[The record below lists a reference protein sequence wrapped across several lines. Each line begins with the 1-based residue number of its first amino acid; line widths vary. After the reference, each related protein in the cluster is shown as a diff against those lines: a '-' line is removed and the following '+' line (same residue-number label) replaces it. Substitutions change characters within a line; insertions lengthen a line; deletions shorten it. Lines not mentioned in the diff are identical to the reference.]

1 MIKTTKRFTFQKGFH
16 DFLVI
21 PTFCP
26 FLTPV
31 SREPLFCVLLLQIS
45 FNFPRVLYKWNHVY
59 SLCGFF
65 HHYLYFTFIF
75 FHVVSSRQCRIGIIS
90 SLNIQQTSPMKP
102 FGPGLFFVGKFLMTN
117 SLSLIDTGIL
127 SISNPSS
134 ELFLIYVLQ
143 EIVLFH
149 LSY

>member
-65 HHYLYFTFIF
+65 HSLYLFYFHILSCCFQQVVQNWYYFFIEYLVDFTNEAIWTWTFLCREVFNDKFTFF
-75 FHVVSSRQCRIGIIS
+75 NRHR
-90 SLNIQQTSPMKP
+90 
-102 FGPGLFFVGKFLMTN
+102 
-117 SLSLIDTGIL
+117 DTQYLQSIL
-127 SISNPSS
+127 
-134 ELFLIYVLQ
+134 
-143 EIVLFH
+143 
-149 LSY
+149 